1 MVKART
7 SVQEL
12 VGMIERGDFWIITS
26 NKQLN
31 FIQYMKA
38 LLKQMVSYLK
48 VETRTDKV
56 PTLSGKRL

>member
-1 MVKART
+1 MAKART

-31 FIQYMKA
+31 FVRRVET

-48 VETRTDKV
+48 VETQTGKA
-56 PTLSGKRL
+56 PTLVGKRL

>member
-1 MVKART
+1 MVKAKT

-12 VGMIERGDFWIITS
+12 VGMIERGDFWIIAS

-48 VETRTDKV
+48 VETQTGKA
-56 PTLSGKRL
+56 PTLAGKRL

>member
-1 MVKART
+1 MAKART

-12 VGMIERGDFWIITS
+12 VGMIERGDFWIIAS

-31 FIQYMKA
+31 FIRYVKT
-38 LLKQMVSYLK
+38 LLKQMVNYLK
-48 VETRTDKV
+48 VETRTDKA